1 MCAAI
6 AGGLTKVKLHQMKNQ
21 STTAQNNQQKFE
33 KRKVIFYYMDDIWGV
48 DLEDMQFIS
57 R

>member
-6 AGGLTKVKLHQMKNQ
+6 AGGLTKVKLHQMKTINR
-21 STTAQNNQQKFE
+21 KFE
-33 KRKVIFYYMDDIWGV
+33 KRKVIFYYLDDIWGV
-48 DLEDMQFIS
+48 DLEDMQLIS